1 MLEYDEIRAPVENL
15 ILFITD
21 NIFKKKE
28 SDIEEQSNEDTENDL
43 DSPTTKK
50 EQFENIKNLNINDYD
65 SYNNSSKRS
74 GRRGSRD
81 NTKSKTSNGSG
92 SRRLLD
98 APEEDPNNF
107 PFSPAI
113 YGGIG
118 PSSPVSE
125 ML

>member
-1 MLEYDEIRAPVENL
+1 M
-15 ILFITD
+15 ITD

-43 DSPTTKK
+43 DSPTSKK
-50 EQFENIKNLNINDYD
+50 EQFENIKNLNINDFD

-81 NTKSKTSNGSG
+81 NTSKSKTSNGSG

-98 APEEDPNNF
+98 VAEEDPNNF
-107 PFSPAI
+107 PFSSAI

-118 PSSPVSE
+118 PSSPVSKI
-125 ML
+125 L